1 MIETVDT
8 RKRAAWLRAREG
20 AITSTEVA
28 ALYGVHPRLS
38 ELGLFHSKHPLG
50 GSAGVEEVKQN
61 ERMLAGKKLEP
72 AIARWAMEQFGWKAR
87 KDYDFRLDPD
97 VRAGASYDYAI
108 EEGKLDGVVV
118 DGWGLE
124 IKQVDYL
131 IFRDQWRMEG
141 TTEPPPH
148 IELQTHLQRALDD
161 RPGTVILACVG
172 GNKLETVLQ
181 PSKRLMQ
188 EVILEDIQAFW
199 ALKEEPKPDFRR
211 DAELVARLYASSGD
225 AVLDAREGPEH
236 RRLRELGELLASF
249 GAAKSEAEKY
259 LKAIKAEILTLADQH
274 SKVLVPNGSIS
285 CGTVKGKPP
294 EIITEDMV
302 GQEIGGRKSYRACR
316 FFPLKFKKG
325 NSK

>member
-1 MIETVDT
+1 
-8 RKRAAWLRAREG
+8 
-20 AITSTEVA
+20 
-28 ALYGVHPRLS
+28 
-38 ELGLFHSKHPLG
+38 
-50 GSAGVEEVKQN
+50 
-61 ERMLAGKKLEP
+61 
-72 AIARWAMEQFGWKAR
+72 
-87 KDYDFRLDPD
+87 
-97 VRAGASYDYAI
+97 
-108 EEGKLDGVVV
+108 
-118 DGWGLE
+118 
-124 IKQVDYL
+124 
-131 IFRDQWRMEG
+131 
-141 TTEPPPH
+141 
-148 IELQTHLQRALDD
+148 
-161 RPGTVILACVG
+161 
-172 GNKLETVLQ
+172 
-181 PSKRLMQ
+181 
-188 EVILEDIQAFW
+188 
-199 ALKEEPKPDFRR
+199 
-211 DAELVARLYASSGD
+211 VARLYASSGD